1 MTIRLNLSST
11 DVGLLM
17 GQLQAA
23 IRRARKEL
31 RIELLGPGL
40 LLPDTA
46 LVLFD
51 ILRSRPGS
59 LSVHVHTWTCLC
71 DGAVLLWLGG
81 DTRTMREDTWIQIPH
96 PPEALA
102 GTGNVLIEESPLET
116 DLRTVL
122 RHMGEWLPVEE
133 VSGRR
138 LFRAELQEL
147 GLLEEAGC
155 RDFIAEFFYAGRD
168 SAGKN
173 GSPGNRSRAA

>member
-1 MTIRLNLSST
+1 MTTRLNLSST

-17 GQLQAA
+17 SQLQMA

-31 RIELLGPGL
+31 RLELLGPGL

-51 ILRSRPGS
+51 ILRSRPAS

-81 DTRTMREDTWIQIPH
+81 DTRSMRSDTWIQIPH
-96 PPEALA
+96 TLEDAVEFI
-102 GTGNVLIEESPLET
+102 NVMLDESPSDT
-116 DLRTVL
+116 DLRVVM
-122 RHMGEWLPVEE
+122 RHMGEWLPMEE

-138 LFRAELQEL
+138 LFRAELEEL
-147 GLLEEAGC
+147 GLLENKEVDERLRLVFATN
-155 RDFIAEFFYAGRD
+155 
-168 SAGKN
+168 KN
-173 GSPGNRSRAA
+173 S

>member
-1 MTIRLNLSST
+1 MTTRLNLSST

-17 GQLQAA
+17 SQLQMA

-31 RIELLGPGL
+31 RLELLGPGL

-46 LVLFD
+46 LVLFE

-81 DTRTMREDTWIQIPH
+81 DTRSMRADTWVQIPH
-96 PPEALA
+96 LPEHLFDISS
-102 GTGNVLIEESPLET
+102 VRLEESPSET

-122 RHMGEWLPVEE
+122 RHMNEWLPVEE

-138 LFRAELQEL
+138 LFRKELEEL
-147 GLLEEAGC
+147 GLLSNETL
-155 RDFIAEFFYAGRD
+155 DGRLLALFAN
-168 SAGKN
+168 STI
-173 GSPGNRSRAA
+173 